1 MPPELQRKRK
11 RSFWQRLR
19 IYFRRFRI
27 AVLCVLLVLVCIGAY
42 LNQIGLPDFVKRPLL
57 DNLRTRGVNLEFSRL
72 RLRGYRGIVADD
84 VRVLGARSQ
93 LLPVFCARSADVRLN
108 YAALARL
115 KLEVQGVILREGS
128 LTWDLAR
135 TNEPPRPFAITNLTV
150 ELRFLPDNGWRLD
163 NFAAECA
170 GVRLQASGQIANAT
184 AFRDWPMFQGRT
196 KKPPEV
202 ALERFRRIQ
211 EAIDQIRFTQP
222 PVVRVSVNGD
232 ALHPGSFAGSVTCED
247 VSSTSPWGDYQNIR
261 LLAHLKA
268 ATSNAPP
275 SAEIHLTGERAV
287 TEWAALRKLDLRL
300 TGAQRTN
307 DAAQLDCGITLSA
320 ASLKGRVGAA
330 DTLLL
335 RAAWR
340 QSLTSALPL
349 HGDAEAGFTGVN
361 SKWAR
366 AGAAAVAVKFKQ
378 AEAPMASDPALGIWE
393 KLLPFELAVNGG
405 LSNAV
410 VTNVNIKSLGFAAAW
425 QAPLLA
431 VTNLQV
437 RLGQGGFDAHAD
449 LDVLSRRLQFS
460 GDAAFDFH
468 LLESVLTAKSREWLS
483 SFTWQMPP
491 QLELAGS
498 LTLPAWTNRQPDW
511 RGEVQPGIV
520 LDGAVNLTNGSCRG
534 ISLLA
539 ATTHLSYS
547 NRVWHLPDLELT
559 RPEGALRVD
568 LRSEEISHDFR
579 IRASGAIDPRMLS
592 PQLDEKGRRGLGYF
606 KFTNPPVIEADVA
619 GNWYDPSRL
628 GATAKL
634 QWKDFSFRDQHAD
647 LLTAALEYTNKILH
661 VTRPRIE
668 RGTERVTADSLTFDF
683 VANRGYLTNG
693 YTDTDP
699 MAIATAIGPKTAAAV
714 EHYQFLK
721 PPVARVN
728 GIIPLK
734 GERDADLHFD
744 LEGGPFRWLRFNFPR
759 IAGHIDWAN
768 ESVTLTNIV
777 TSFYGGEGHGHA
789 WFDVKDRGTTP
800 FRFALAVTNAD
811 LHALMADLHSP
822 TNQLEGRLTGQL
834 VVTNA
839 TTQDF
844 KSWNGF
850 GRAKLRDGLIWDTP
864 VFGMMSKVMNTF
876 VPGIGNSRASDA
888 GGRFTLTNSII
899 HTRDLDIRA
908 SGMRLQYA
916 GTVDF
921 QTRVEARVQ
930 AELLR
935 DTWLIGPVMS
945 TALWPVSK
953 LFEYKVTGTLAK
965 PEIEP
970 VYMVP
975 KIFLAPLSP
984 LKTVKGMFTEPSGR
998 TNAPPDWPEAPAAP
1012 EPPK

>member
-1 MPPELQRKRK
+1 MSSNSQRKPK

-27 AVLCVLLVLVCIGAY
+27 AVLFTLLVFVCIGAY
-42 LNQIGLPDFVKRPLL
+42 LNQVGLPDFVKQPLL
-57 DNLRTRGVNLEFSRL
+57 ENLRSRGVDLEFSRL

-84 VRVLGARSQ
+84 VRVLGASSQ
-93 LLPVFCARSADVRLN
+93 LLPVFCARSADVQLN

-115 KLEVQGVILREGS
+115 KLEVRGVILRQGG
-128 LTWDLAR
+128 LTWELAR

-150 ELRFLPDNGWRLD
+150 ALRFLPDNGWSLD

-170 GVRLQASGQIANAT
+170 GVRLQANAQIANAP
-184 AFRDWPMFQGRT
+184 ALRDWTMFQGRT
-196 KKPPEV
+196 KQPPEV

-211 EAIDQIRFTQP
+211 DAINQISFTQSP
-222 PVVRVSVNGD
+222 LVRLNLNGD
-232 ALHPGSFAGSVTCED
+232 AERPESFGGVVTVD
-247 VSSTSPWGDYQNIR
+247 NVSSTSPWGDYQNVS
-261 LLAHLKA
+261 LLAQLKPA
-268 ATSNAPP
+268 SSNAPHR
-275 SAEIHLTGERAV
+275 AEIHLTGERAV
-287 TEWAALRKLDLRL
+287 TRWASLRKLDLRL
-300 TGAQRTN
+300 TGARRTN
-307 DAAQLDCGITLSA
+307 DAALLDCQLTLDA
-320 ASLKGRVGAA
+320 ASLKGSEGVA
-330 DTLLL
+330 DSMQL
-335 RAAWR
+335 RATWL

-349 HGDAEAGFTGVN
+349 QGDAEAGFSGVN

-393 KLLPFELAVNGG
+393 KLLPFELAVNCG

-410 VTNVNIKSLGFAAAW
+410 VTNVNIKSLGFAAIW
-425 QAPLLA
+425 QAPLIA

-437 RLGQGGFDAHAD
+437 RLDQGGFDAHAD
-449 LDVLSRRLQFS
+449 LDVLSRRLQFA
-460 GDAAFDFH
+460 GDADFDFH

-483 SFTWQMPP
+483 SFTWQSPP
-491 QLELAGS
+491 KLELAGS

-520 LDGAVNLTNGSCRG
+520 LDGAVKLTNGSCRG

-547 NRVWHLPDLELT
+547 NRVWHLPDLVLT
-559 RPEGALRVD
+559 RPEGVLRVD

-579 IRASGAIDPRMLS
+579 IKASGALDPRMLS
-592 PQLDEKGRRGLGYF
+592 PQLDEKGQRGLGYF
-606 KFTNPPVIEADVA
+606 KFTNAPVIDADVC
-619 GNWYDPSRL
+619 GNWYEPSRL

-634 QWKDFSFRDQHAD
+634 SWKDFSYRDQHAD
-647 LLTAALEYTNKILH
+647 LLEASLDYTNKILR
-661 VTRPRIE
+661 VAQPRVE

-699 MAIATAIGPKTAAAV
+699 MAIATAIGPKTAQAV
-714 EHYQFLK
+714 EHYKFLK

-744 LEGGPFRWLRFNFPR
+744 LEGGPFRWMKFNSPR

-777 TSFYGGEGHGHA
+777 ASFYGGEGRGDA
-789 WFDVKDRGTTP
+789 WFDVKERGTTP
-800 FRFALAVTNAD
+800 FRFSLAVTNAD
-811 LHALMADLHSP
+811 LHAMMSDLHSP
-822 TNQLEGRLTGQL
+822 TNQLEGALTGRL
-834 VVTNA
+834 VITDAN
-839 TTQDF
+839 TQDF
-844 KSWNGF
+844 KSWNGY
-850 GRAKLRDGLIWDTP
+850 GRAKLRDGLIWDSP
-864 VFGMMSKVMNTF
+864 VFGIMSSVMNTI

-888 GGRFTLTNSII
+888 GGKFTITNSVI
-899 HTRDLDIRA
+899 HTHDLDIRA
-908 SGMRLQYA
+908 SGMRLQYD

-921 QTRVEARVQ
+921 QTRVEARVE

-935 DTWLIGPVMS
+935 DTWLVGPVLS

-953 LFEYKVTGTLAK
+953 MFEYKVTGTLAK
-965 PEIEP
+965 PEMEP
-970 VYMVP
+970 LYMVP
-975 KIFLAPLSP
+975 KIFLAPLHP
-984 LKTVKGMFTEPSGR
+984 VKAIKGMFEEPSSK
-998 TNAPPDWPEAPAAP
+998 TNAPPVWPDVPVNLD
-1012 EPPK
+1012 PPK